1 MGALPARPVYARVD
15 LGALAHNLRAVTA
28 ASGGAKIMAVVK
40 ANAYGHGLV
49 PVAQLFERLGADAL
63 AVAVPEEGAA
73 LRAAGVAAPILVMGA
88 LLPQQFPILFDNGL
102 AFSATAPES
111 LAAIDAAAAERGVR
125 APVHLKLDTGMQR
138 VGVQWR
144 AAGAF
149 IEQALRCKHVQI
161 AGVYSHF
168 AAADEANLASARL
181 QLECFLEALQN
192 FERLRA
198 PLPLRH
204 IANSG
209 AVLQLP
215 EAQLDLVRPGILL
228 YGVYPSDECA
238 RSIAVRPA
246 LGLHAAVTHVKQL
259 AAGTPVSYGGS
270 WQSAQAVTLATLP
283 IGYGD
288 GYMRALSSRAPV
300 LLRGKRYGVAGRVC
314 MDQLLVNVAADTVD
328 VGETATL
335 LGSDGTQEISAAE
348 LAQLAGT
355 IAYEVLTN
363 IGARVPRVYAGP

>member
-15 LGALAHNLRAVTA
+15 LGALAHNLRAVA
-28 ASGGAKIMAVVK
+28 AATGGAKIMAVVK

-49 PVAQLFERLGADAL
+49 PAAQLFERAGANAL
-63 AVAVPEEGAA
+63 AVALPEEGAA
-73 LRAAGVAAPILVMGA
+73 LRTAGVSVPILVMGA
-88 LLPQQFPILFDNGL
+88 LLAQQFPILFDSDL
-102 AFSATAPES
+102 AFSATSAES
-111 LAAIDAAAAERGVR
+111 LAAIDAAAGARGVR
-125 APVHLKLDTGMQR
+125 AAVHLKLDTGMQR

-149 IEQALRCKHVQI
+149 IEQALRCKHVHI

-168 AAADEANLASARL
+168 AAADEANLVSARL
-181 QLECFLEALQN
+181 QLECFMEALHN
-192 FERLRA
+192 FARLNA
-198 PLPLRH
+198 PLPVRH

-209 AVLQLP
+209 AVLQMP
-215 EAQLDLVRPGILL
+215 EAQLDLERPGILL

-246 LGLHAAVTHVKQL
+246 LSLHAAVTHIKPL
-259 AAGTPVSYGGS
+259 AAGTPVSYGSS
-270 WQSAQAVTLATLP
+270 WQSAQPVTLATLP
-283 IGYGD
+283 VGYGD

-314 MDQLLVNVAADTVD
+314 MDQLLVNLGADTAA

-335 LGSDGTQEISAAE
+335 LGSDGAQEISAAE

-363 IGARVPRVYAGP
+363 IGARVPRVYVGS